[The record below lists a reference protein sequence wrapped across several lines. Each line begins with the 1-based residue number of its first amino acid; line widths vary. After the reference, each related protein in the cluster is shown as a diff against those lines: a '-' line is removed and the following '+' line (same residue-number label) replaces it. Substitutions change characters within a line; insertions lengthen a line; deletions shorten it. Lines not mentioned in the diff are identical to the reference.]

1 MEHHDLARFD
11 LAAWAAAFDPTADDL
26 ALSRTALVDT
36 VAVAVAARA
45 HPVLRSATALSEA
58 GQWGV
63 ACHVLDF
70 DDLHVEST
78 THISAVC
85 VPAALASGGD
95 AHAYLGGAEVMAR
108 LGTMLGWASYR
119 AGWHTTCTAG
129 ALAAAVAAEVAL
141 GLGTSQLGH
150 RAGAG
155 RPCCWWRSTHLRR
168 RRQVASSRLRGRG
181 GSARRAARRCWGQRR
196 HDRRRCVARFARS
209 LLGGT
214 PTRDFART
222 PSVPGGLAAK
232 LHPCCYAMQRPIA
245 AVSGLAEDL
254 QVADVK
260 RVLVRTPEGSVTP
273 LIHHRPTTSLEAKFS
288 LEYAVAVSLL
298 RPYPGID
305 AFTDA
310 IVTDPNLHHLLQRVE
325 VELTPGGQGLLD
337 GVFEVEAQTQDAT
350 RRATCALPP
359 VPLGDRRPTPNFAQG
374 QRVAQR
380 NGCAGRRQRLAER
393 GGSPARALRPTQS
406 RMPRSSPGARLPD
419 LRQGA
424 RIRFGLNTSCLI
436 KPLTWHTQHSPRII

>member
-1 MEHHDLARFD
+1 MRSV
-11 LAAWAAAFDPTADDL
+11 WAPA
-26 ALSRTALVDT
+26 S
-36 VAVAVAARA
+36 
-45 HPVLRSATALSEA
+45 SATALA
-58 GQWGV
+58 L
-63 ACHVLDF
+63 A
-70 DDLHVEST
+70 
-78 THISAVC
+78 
-85 VPAALASGGD
+85 VPAAGGVQRTFGAD
-95 AHAYLGGAEVMAR
+95 AKSLQVGFAVEAGLRAAR
-108 LGTMLGWASYR
+108 
-119 AGWHTTCTAG
+119 
-129 ALAAAVAAEVAL
+129 LAAAGASVDTTAVDAWL
-141 GLGTSQLGH
+141 G
-150 RAGAG
+150 
-155 RPCCWWRSTHLRR
+155 
-168 RRQVASSRLRGRG
+168 
-181 GSARRAARRCWGQRR
+181 
-196 HDRRRCVARFARS
+196 

-245 AVSGLAEDL
+245 AVSGLAGDL

-359 VPLGDRRPTPNFAQG
+359 GAPGRPPTDAELRARPTSG
-374 QRVAQR
+374 S
-380 NGCAGRRQRLAER
+380 AER
-393 GGSPARALRPTQS
+393 LCRSATATGRARRKSCTSTSPNSVAYAAELTGCTPTRSASGGSYQVRAEHL
-406 RMPRSSPGARLPD
+406 LLD
-419 LRQGA
+419 
-424 RIRFGLNTSCLI
+424 
-436 KPLTWHTQHSPRII
+436 

>member
-1 MEHHDLARFD
+1 
-11 LAAWAAAFDPTADDL
+11 
-26 ALSRTALVDT
+26 
-36 VAVAVAARA
+36 
-45 HPVLRSATALSEA
+45 
-58 GQWGV
+58 
-63 ACHVLDF
+63 
-70 DDLHVEST
+70 
-78 THISAVC
+78 
-85 VPAALASGGD
+85 
-95 AHAYLGGAEVMAR
+95 MAR

-245 AVSGLAEDL
+245 AVSGLAGDL

-305 AFTDA
+305 AFTEA

-359 VPLGDRRPTPNFAQG
+359 GAPGRPPTDAELRARPTSG
-374 QRVAQR
+374 S
-380 NGCAGRRQRLAER
+380 AER
-393 GGSPARALRPTQS
+393 LCRSATATGRARRKSCTSTSPNSVAYAAELTGCTPTRSASGGSYQVRAEHL
-406 RMPRSSPGARLPD
+406 LLD
-419 LRQGA
+419 
-424 RIRFGLNTSCLI
+424 
-436 KPLTWHTQHSPRII
+436 